1 MNLLREYI
9 REMLTEASTEEKTG
23 SIEDMLNNEK
33 EVTKLTNI
41 FWGSGAQGLQL
52 AEMVGATDKDG
63 KPLSEI
69 FETIIHGAIQLIEDV
84 EKYGEEFKK
93 TPAKNFT
100 AKDAEMQL
108 ETTQRHLQDEI
119 AMTGLYPTISDE
131 LHDHLVHV
139 ATKALW
145 SIVPHPWGHH
155 TAFGDQGARSLA
167 WLKKWA
173 GMG

>member
-9 REMLTEASTEEKTG
+9 REMLTEASTEEKTA
-23 SIEDMLNNEK
+23 SINDMLNAEK
-33 EVTKLTNI
+33 EVAKLTNI

-52 AEMVGATDKDG
+52 AEMVGTTDLDG

-69 FETIIHGAIQLIEDV
+69 FETIVHGAIQLIEDV
-84 EKYGEEFKK
+84 EKYGEEFKT
-93 TPAKNFT
+93 TPANHFT
-100 AKDAEMQL
+100 SKDAEMQL
-108 ETTQRHLQDEI
+108 VDTQRSLIDEI
-119 AMTGLYPTISDE
+119 AMTGLYPGISDE

-145 SIVPHPWGHH
+145 SIVPHPWSRQA
-155 TAFGDQGARSLA
+155 AFDEQGARSLA

-173 GMG
+173 GVA